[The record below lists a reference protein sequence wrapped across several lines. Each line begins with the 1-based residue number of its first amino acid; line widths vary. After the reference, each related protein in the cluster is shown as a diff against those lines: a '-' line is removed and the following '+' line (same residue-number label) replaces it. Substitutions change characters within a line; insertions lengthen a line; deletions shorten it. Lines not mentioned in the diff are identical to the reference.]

1 MINPVLELLWDRK
14 EMSEKKMCTMTA
26 PLHYN

>member
-14 EMSEKKMCTMTA
+14 EMSEKKNAYHDCPIT
-26 PLHYN
+26 L